1 MRTNQHAQ
9 QWGVIGMSEGPDGRL
24 TVSVGRREFEKLN
37 REWADYVAATSA
49 GSSPVDPVLTLRR
62 TGGVL
67 RSLDRLLASIDREDS
82 KAPSPAGSEH
92 RE

>member
-1 MRTNQHAQ
+1 MP
-9 QWGVIGMSEGPDGRL
+9 EGPEGPETRL
-24 TVSVGRREFEKLN
+24 TVSVGRREFEILN

-67 RSLDRLLASIDREDS
+67 RSLDRLLASIDRQDS
-82 KAPSPAGSEH
+82 KAPSPAGADH

>member
-1 MRTNQHAQ
+1 
-9 QWGVIGMSEGPDGRL
+9 MSEGPDGRL

-37 REWADYVAATSA
+37 RDWADYVAATSA

-82 KAPSPAGSEH
+82 NAPSPTGAEH

>member
-1 MRTNQHAQ
+1 M
-9 QWGVIGMSEGPDGRL
+9 GVIGMSEGPDGRL

-37 REWADYVAATSA
+37 RDWADYVAATSA

-82 KAPSPAGSEH
+82 KAPSPAGAEH

>member
-1 MRTNQHAQ
+1 MP
-9 QWGVIGMSEGPDGRL
+9 EGPEGRL

-62 TGGVL
+62 TGEVL
-67 RSLDRLLASIDREDS
+67 RSLDQLLASIDREDS
-82 KAPSPAGSEH
+82 KAPSPAGADH

>member
-1 MRTNQHAQ
+1 MP
-9 QWGVIGMSEGPDGRL
+9 EGPDRRL
-24 TVSVGRREFEKLN
+24 TVSVGLKEFEELN

-49 GSSPVDPVLTLRR
+49 GSSPVDPILTLRR

-82 KAPSPAGSEH
+82 KAPSPAGADH

>member
-1 MRTNQHAQ
+1 MP
-9 QWGVIGMSEGPDGRL
+9 EGPDGRL

-37 REWADYVAATSA
+37 REWAEYVAATSA
-49 GSSPVDPVLTLRR
+49 GSSPIDPLLTLRR

-82 KAPSPAGSEH
+82 NAPSPTGAEH

>member
-1 MRTNQHAQ
+1 M
-9 QWGVIGMSEGPDGRL
+9 GVIGMSEGPDGRL

-37 REWADYVAATSA
+37 RDWADYVAATSA

-67 RSLDRLLASIDREDS
+67 RSLDRLLASIGCEDS
-82 KAPSPAGSEH
+82 KAPSGAEH
-92 RE
+92 RG